1 MKVLIDIVVLL
12 IIGFIIGDER
22 QKEGKVIGVR
32 TTTLVLLGSF
42 IFSYIAV
49 LIGDAPRMI
58 TGVAGAIGFIGS
70 GIVWKGEGM
79 TIGNLT
85 TAVLILVLAGIGCLL
100 ALSYVIEATAFSVV
114 TMLVLHF
121 YKKVGH

>member
-1 MKVLIDIVVLL
+1 MKVLIDVVVLL

-100 ALSYVIEATAFSVV
+100 ALSYIVEATAFSIV